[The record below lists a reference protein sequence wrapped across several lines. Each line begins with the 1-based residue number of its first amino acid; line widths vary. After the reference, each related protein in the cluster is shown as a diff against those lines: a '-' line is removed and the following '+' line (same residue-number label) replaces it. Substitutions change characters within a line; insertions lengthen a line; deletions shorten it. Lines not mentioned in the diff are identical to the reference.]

1 MASANRAL
9 AARIWPILGW
19 LAKQGDKTTYGELAK
34 DFGLRMAFDVVP
46 GLTVIQDH
54 CEEQGL
60 PPLTILVVNKD
71 TRQPGEGF
79 LAKNRGREPDV
90 LAFAW
95 GQLPNPFS

>member
-1 MASANRAL
+1 
-9 AARIWPILGW
+9 
-19 LAKQGDKTTYGELAK
+19 
-34 DFGLRMAFDVVP
+34 MAFSVVP

-54 CEEQGL
+54 CEEHGL

-90 LAFAW
+90 FAFGW
-95 GQLPNPFS
+95 GQRPNPFP